1 MHASKPT
8 PAPII
13 KGNRFGNFKCSRN
26 RYEID
31 QINMGSAVGS
41 LMSVQVRTYPDVA
54 HVSGM
59 FWQKSSPN
67 IDHWN
72 GVKNV
77 LQFLQSIIGLMLS
90 EKEQVL
96 SNSCGYKC

>member
-8 PAPII
+8 PASIA
-13 KGNRFGNFKCSRN
+13 KGNRFGNFQCSRN

-31 QINMGSAVGS
+31 QMNMVLYTSAIGS

-59 FWQKSSPN
+59 F
-67 IDHWN
+67 
-72 GVKNV
+72 
-77 LQFLQSIIGLMLS
+77 
-90 EKEQVL
+90 
-96 SNSCGYKC
+96 